1 MGNSRNFLFYWAF
14 YFDQISVGNV
24 ISVGTGSLTI
34 FQLPRKME
42 KRVLA
47 ITVPFGSAFE
57 EILVEWIIDSKL

>member
-1 MGNSRNFLFYWAF
+1 M
-14 YFDQISVGNV
+14 SVGNV

-47 ITVPFGSAFE
+47 ITVPFGSAYE